1 MLCYR
6 MKPISLK
13 EEDMITIFT
22 TPSCSS
28 CRKAKKWLDDH
39 KIKYD
44 EKNLFSQRITIEDI
58 DKMLSNAENGFED
71 IISTRSKI
79 FKEESLDVEDMKM
92 SELKQF
98 IIDHPSVLKRPI
110 ILDGEKMQVGYNEE
124 EIRVF
129 IPKRLRELIMGID
142 CPTGEICDYQTALK
156 RYFDEMQ
163 TEEFN
168 S

>member
-1 MLCYR
+1 MLHE
-6 MKPISLK
+6 

-39 KIKYD
+39 KIPYE
-44 EKNLFSQRITIEDI
+44 EKNLFNQRISESDI
-58 DKMLSNAENGFED
+58 DRMLENAENGFED

-79 FKEESLDVEDMKM
+79 FKEESLDVEDMKI

-98 IIDHPSVLKRPI
+98 IINNPSVLKRPI
-110 ILDGEKMQVGYNEE
+110 MIEGDKMQVGYNDE

-129 IPKRLRELIMGID
+129 IPKRLRELIMCMD
-142 CPTGEICDYQTALK
+142 CPQGELCDYQNALK
-156 RYFDEMQ
+156 RYF
-163 TEEFN
+163 EEIKKELR
-168 S
+168 

>member
-1 MLCYR
+1 
-6 MKPISLK
+6 
-13 EEDMITIFT
+13 MITIYT

-39 KIKYD
+39 KIPYD
-44 EKNLFSQRITIEDI
+44 EKNLFNSRISESDI
-58 DKMLSNAENGFED
+58 DHMLENAENGFED

-79 FKEESLDVEDMKM
+79 FKEQSLDVEDMKM

-98 IIDHPSVLKRPI
+98 IIDNPSVLKRPI
-110 ILDGEKMQVGYNEE
+110 IIEGEKLQVGYNDE

-129 IPKRLRELIMGID
+129 IPKRLRELIMCTD
-142 CPTGEICDYQTALK
+142 CPDKESCDYQSALK
-156 RYFDEMQ
+156 KYFDEIK
-163 TEEFN
+163 EEQHLYD

>member
-1 MLCYR
+1 MLHE
-6 MKPISLK
+6 

-39 KIKYD
+39 KIPYE
-44 EKNLFSQRITIEDI
+44 EKNLFNQRISESDI
-58 DKMLSNAENGFED
+58 DRMLENAENGFED

-79 FKEESLDVEDMKM
+79 FKEESLDVEDMKI

-98 IIDHPSVLKRPI
+98 IINNPSVLKRPI
-110 ILDGEKMQVGYNEE
+110 MIEGDKMQVGYNDE

-129 IPKRLRELIMGID
+129 IPKRLRELIMCMD
-142 CPTGEICDYQTALK
+142 CPQGELCDYQSALK
-156 RYFDEMQ
+156 RYFDEIKKELHQ
-163 TEEFN
+163 N
-168 S
+168 RS